1 MMGIELV
8 FVSGIVAI
16 GFTVLVLSSLL
27 LYDWIRRMLRT
38 KANKC
43 LIQRKMALLEQLEQ
57 ELFASEPLLSKVFT
71 PNFGKTREV
80 KL

>member
-16 GFTVLVLSSLL
+16 GLTVLVLSSLL

-43 LIQRKMALLEQLEQ
+43 LIQNIKQLF
-57 ELFASEPLLSKVFT
+57 LILMTL
-71 PNFGKTREV
+71 
-80 KL
+80 